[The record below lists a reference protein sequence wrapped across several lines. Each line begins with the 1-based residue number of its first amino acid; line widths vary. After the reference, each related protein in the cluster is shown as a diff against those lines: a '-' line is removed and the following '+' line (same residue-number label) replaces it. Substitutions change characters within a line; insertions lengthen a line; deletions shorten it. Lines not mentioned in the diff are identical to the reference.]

1 MRLIPFL
8 LAGAAGLSAS
18 AEAATL
24 TEALAKVYQTNPTL
38 TGARASLRA
47 IDEGVPLAKALARP
61 GVSGTL
67 GVTQNYRDIVGGF
80 LDAGRSLTASASVSY
95 PVFQGGRV
103 DSAIGAAENRV
114 EAGRANLRS
123 TEATTFTDAVAAY
136 LNVIRDEG
144 IVRLNDGNVQVL
156 DTNLQASR
164 DRFEVGD
171 LTRTDVAQSEA
182 RLALARSQL
191 DAARAQLTVSREDY
205 RRIIGEA
212 PEALEPP
219 PPLPPL
225 PGTPEQAVDV
235 AVASN
240 PNIQAARAQQEAAR
254 FDVGTARAERSPTV
268 SVTSGANYTN
278 YLGTLNNVVGV
289 GARVDNVQTTSRV
302 GLTAQVPLYQGGA
315 PAARIRQAQAR
326 ESQAI
331 EQTIL
336 VERNIVAQARS
347 AYANWQA
354 ARAMVQ
360 SSAVAVDANRL
371 ALEGTRAENSVGTRN
386 VLDVL
391 NAEQE
396 LLNSQV
402 QLVSA
407 QRNEYV
413 AGFVLLAAMG
423 RAEAENL
430 GLDGGALYDPV
441 ANYNRVRNRASDWG
455 TDAAPTAQATR
466 TAGPPAD
473 VTPTQN

>member
-8 LAGAAGLSAS
+8 LAGAAILSGS
-18 AEAATL
+18 AQAATL
-24 TEALAKVYQTNPTL
+24 SDALAKVYQTNPSL

-61 GVSGTL
+61 GVSATVGIN
-67 GVTQNYRDIVGGF
+67 QNYRDIPTSFV
-80 LDAGRSLTASASVSY
+80 DAGRSLTANASVTY
-95 PVFQGGRV
+95 PIFQGGRV
-103 DSAIGAAENRV
+103 DNTIGAAESRV
-114 EAGRANLRS
+114 EAGRANLRA

-144 IVRLNDGNVQVL
+144 IVRLNAGSVQVL
-156 DTNLQASR
+156 EANLQASR

-171 LTRTDVAQSEA
+171 VTRTDVAQSEA

-191 DAARAQLTVSREDY
+191 DSAQAQLTVSREDY
-205 RRIIGEA
+205 HRIIGEA

-225 PGTPEQAVDV
+225 PGTPAQAVDI
-235 AVASN
+235 AAANN
-240 PNIQAARAQQEAAR
+240 PDVQAARAQQEAAR
-254 FDVGTARAERSPTV
+254 FDVGTARAERLPTV

-278 YLGTLNNVVGV
+278 YLGTLDNVVGI
-289 GARVDNVQTTSRV
+289 GARVANVQTTSRV
-302 GLTAQVPLYQGGA
+302 GVTAQMPLYQGGA

-336 VERNIVAQARS
+336 IERSVVAQARS

-354 ARAMVQ
+354 ARAVIQ
-360 SSAVAVDANRL
+360 SSEVAVDANRL

-402 QLVSA
+402 QLISA
-407 QRNEYV
+407 RRNEYV

-441 ANYNRVRNRASDWG
+441 ANYERVRNRASDWR
-455 TDAAPTAQATR
+455 TDPAPTPQATR
-466 TAGPPAD
+466 TIGPPEG
-473 VTPTQN
+473 VTPAQN